1 MNGKVERSQQ
11 TDKNEFWTL
20 LDLSYKSL
28 NINVLAIEWQNFYN
42 KKRPHSS
49 LKGKTPLQKLKEVE
63 KLIPIQPDVTKKFW
77 ESEEKVISR
86 NYEYLKFIKKNN
98 LKNNYSNQL

>member
-1 MNGKVERSQQ
+1 VNFTCFIKFIVQ
-11 TDKNEFWTL
+11 KNYQLNCPADFSEWTH
-20 LDLSYKSL
+20 
-28 NINVLAIEWQNFYN
+28 N

-49 LKGKTPLQKLKEVE
+49 LKGKTPFQKLKEVE

-77 ESEEKVISR
+77 ESEEKVIPR
-86 NYEYLKFIKKNN
+86 NYEYLKFIKQNN